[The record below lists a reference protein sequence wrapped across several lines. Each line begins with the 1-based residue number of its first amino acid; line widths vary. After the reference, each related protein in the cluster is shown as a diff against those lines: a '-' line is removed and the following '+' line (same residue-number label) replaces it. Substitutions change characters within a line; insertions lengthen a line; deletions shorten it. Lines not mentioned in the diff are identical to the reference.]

1 MARIRDRQMV
11 RPAGAMSGS
20 ETKTSAVDAFGV
32 RAAYQ
37 SAGRLLELAH
47 GGGDGPTL
55 IEIGP
60 AERSLEENVAGAEV
74 TRFDLDAATEALR
87 EGTAAGGAGSWPFQP
102 GFFDYAVAVDALD
115 RLDAEL
121 RPVFLAEL
129 RRVSSRGVLLAGP
142 FDSPLVR
149 AVERLVADALR
160 VRGGDDRPAAARS
173 LPTLGE
179 TRRMFEAHGD
189 ETTVYGDGSLLTW
202 AAINCLAAAGSEV
215 AGDLRELGG
224 GWRAMPAS
232 EADLAS
238 YRSALICLREPSELG
253 AEVAGFD
260 PAATSAADRGAL
272 AAIVAASTLGGEL
285 RELHA
290 RLDERDQRLADA
302 RVALARRDAQV
313 ADLSHRLADSLAAL
327 EIARGEREP
336 TQREIAAMQ
345 RKRAWL
351 LMARAYTT
359 SRRVR
364 DAIRAPARMVRD
376 SLRRVRRR
384 FRAL

>member
-1 MARIRDRQMV
+1 MV

-32 RAAYQ
+32 RSAYR
-37 SAGRLLELAH
+37 SAGRLLELVH
-47 GGGDGPTL
+47 GGDDGLTL

-60 AERSLEENVAGAEV
+60 AQGSLEEHVAGAEV
-74 TRFDLDAATEALR
+74 TRFDLDAASEALR
-87 EGTAAGGAGSWPFQP
+87 EGAASGGAGSWPYQP

-121 RPVFLAEL
+121 RPAFLAEL

-149 AVERLVADALR
+149 AVERLVDDALR
-160 VRGGDDRPAAARS
+160 IPGGADRPAAARP
-173 LPTLGE
+173 LPALAE

-202 AAINCLAAAGSEV
+202 AAISCLAASGSEV
-215 AGDLRELGG
+215 AGDLRQLGG
-224 GWRAMPAS
+224 GWRPMPAS

-238 YRSALICLREPSELG
+238 YRSALVCLREPSELA
-253 AEVAGFD
+253 AEEAGLD
-260 PAATSAADRGAL
+260 PEATSAADRGAL

-285 RELHA
+285 RELRA
-290 RLDERDQRLADA
+290 QLDERERRLADA

-345 RKRAWL
+345 RRRAWVL
-351 LMARAYTT
+351 IARAYTT

-364 DAIRAPARMVRD
+364 NAIRAPARMAQD
-376 SLRRVRRR
+376 FLRRVRRR
-384 FRAL
+384 LRAL

>member
-1 MARIRDRQMV
+1 
-11 RPAGAMSGS
+11 MSGS

-32 RAAYQ
+32 RSAYR
-37 SAGRLLELAH
+37 SAGRLLELVH
-47 GGGDGPTL
+47 GGDDGLTL

-60 AERSLEENVAGAEV
+60 AQGSLEEHVAGAEV
-74 TRFDLDAATEALR
+74 TRFDLDAASEALR
-87 EGTAAGGAGSWPFQP
+87 EGAASGGAGSWPYQP

-121 RPVFLAEL
+121 RPAFLAEL
-129 RRVSSRGVLLAGP
+129 RLVSSRGVLLAGP

-149 AVERLVADALR
+149 AVERLVDDALR
-160 VRGGDDRPAAARS
+160 IPGGADRPAAARR
-173 LPTLGE
+173 LPALAE

-202 AAINCLAAAGSEV
+202 AAISCLAASGSEV
-215 AGDLRELGG
+215 AGDLRQLGG
-224 GWRAMPAS
+224 GWRPMPAS

-238 YRSALICLREPSELG
+238 YRSALVCLREPSELA
-253 AEVAGFD
+253 AEEAGLD
-260 PAATSAADRGAL
+260 PEAASAADRGAL
-272 AAIVAASTLGGEL
+272 AAIVAASTLGGALREL
-285 RELHA
+285 REQ
-290 RLDERDQRLADA
+290 LDERERRLADA

-345 RKRAWL
+345 RRRAWVL
-351 LMARAYTT
+351 IARAYTT

-364 DAIRAPARMVRD
+364 NAIRAPARMAQD
-376 SLRRVRRR
+376 FLLRVRRR
-384 FRAL
+384 LRAL